1 MTAFPENAPEPAL
14 PSPLGPLCHS
24 HPFRM
29 HLPSPDLIN
38 IPSISHLSL
47 GIEVAIVTSSC
58 LLRDNTVTAHALTW
72 TSKPI
77 FFLFI
82 LSF

>member
-1 MTAFPENAPEPAL
+1 MPQRAPEPAL
-14 PSPLGPLCHS
+14 PHRLGP
-24 HPFRM
+24 PATPI
-29 HLPSPDLIN
+29 PSFSIFPPLDLIN
-38 IPSISHLSL
+38 IPSISHFSL

-58 LLRDNTVTAHALTW
+58 LLRDNTVTTHALTW

-77 FFLFI
+77 LVLFI